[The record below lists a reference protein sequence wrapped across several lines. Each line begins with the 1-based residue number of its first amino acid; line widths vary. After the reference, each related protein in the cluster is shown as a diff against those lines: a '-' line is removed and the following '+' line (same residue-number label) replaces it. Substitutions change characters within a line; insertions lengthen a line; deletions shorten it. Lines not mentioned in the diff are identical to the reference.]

1 MLHHHHHHHKSHN
14 RHQRRHHYQ
23 LKSSSSLAGSWYLSS
38 SIVCYRF
45 RYLSSF
51 IDRLLKVFIKKKSYL
66 IAISLP
72 LESTGQNFPSNWS
85 ICSRRQDLAF
95 SNMCHNKWSFTSQ
108 RLINLTRSCIC
119 NLGSQQKD
127 SNKRFIS
134 IRSSGMGG
142 FLILY
147 CTDLHYRLSRRAFWS
162 VYKAFKSVHTRG
174 TKWIGKTLV
183 GDAK

>member
-1 MLHHHHHHHKSHN
+1 MMLHHHHHLKSHN
-14 RHQRRHHYQ
+14 RHQRRHHCH
-23 LKSSSSLAGSWYLSS
+23 LKSSSSLAGSWYLSYLS
-38 SIVCYRF
+38 CYRF

-127 SNKRFIS
+127 SQQKIHLHPSFWYGRLPNIVLHRFA
-134 IRSSGMGG
+134 
-142 FLILY
+142 L
-147 CTDLHYRLSRRAFWS
+147 
-162 VYKAFKSVHTRG
+162 
-174 TKWIGKTLV
+174 
-183 GDAK
+183 